1 MALTAPSTEVNSLKL
16 PGVVSP
22 SRRLCVRN
30 ASVLLAVFALGLSE
44 SAAVGRPFEIVIPLA
59 PGGPADLGG
68 RTIAEELT
76 KKWNE
81 SVITV
86 SKPGAGMV
94 LAVRYLLEHGG
105 TEGRTMMLGG
115 LGYTT
120 SQFRPTGAPFKA
132 EEIAPVAY
140 LGWIAT
146 VLYIRASIPANT
158 VAEFV
163 TWAKNNPQG
172 VSFASSGI
180 GSSPHIA
187 AEEFAASTG
196 IKMSHIPYTGS
207 ATFMPAIMGGHVD
220 AVFDSP
226 SSRQHVVSGKIKA
239 LMYGSDKLL
248 PSWPEL
254 PVGSAVG
261 LPGFKAGSWF
271 GFLVPAKTPLAIQK
285 KLNQDINEVLHLP
298 AVRTRL
304 TQLGFEIAGGTAED
318 FDKFLLSEHA
328 RIKKIIQ
335 TRNLVID

>member
-1 MALTAPSTEVNSLKL
+1 MPFTAPGTEVSSLKL
-16 PGVVSP
+16 PEVSSP
-22 SRRLCVRN
+22 ARRLCLRN
-30 ASVLLAVFALGLSE
+30 ASVLLSAFALGLSE
-44 SAAVGRPFEIVIPLA
+44 ASAASTFEIVIPLA
-59 PGGPADLGG
+59 AGGPADLAG
-68 RTIAEELT
+68 RAIAEELT

-86 SKPGAGMV
+86 GKPGAGMV

-105 TEGRTMMLGG
+105 IEGRTMMLGG

-120 SQFRPTGAPFKA
+120 SQFRATGAPFKP
-132 EEIAPVAY
+132 EDIAPVVY

-163 TWAKNNPQG
+163 AWGKNNPQG

-187 AEEFAASTG
+187 AEEFAAATG
-196 IKMSHIPYTGS
+196 LKMSHIPYTGS
-207 ATFMPAIMGGHVD
+207 AAFMPAIMGGHVD

-226 SSRQHVVSGKIKA
+226 SSRQHVLSGKLKA
-239 LMYGSDKLL
+239 LMFGSDKPL

-254 PVGSAVG
+254 PVGTAVG
-261 LPGFKAGSWF
+261 LPGFKSGSWF

-285 KLNQDINEVLHLP
+285 KLNLDINAVLQLP

-304 TQLGFEIAGGTAED
+304 TQLGFEVMGGTAED
-318 FDKFLLSEHA
+318 FEKFLLSEHA
-328 RIKKIIQ
+328 RLRKVIQ